1 MSNDVILLF
10 LIIVCFS
17 VAIIIFVDK
26 MQDDIDFEKLS
37 DAIIYYLKDSGFY
50 KAGIP
55 AQDYSLNH
63 FTNDEQEKL
72 MKFYFEPMSGVV
84 NINKYIY
91 IIIKDNHF
99 YGIEYLPETRFQ
111 IIILINDVEVY
122 DFVPYY
128 NNLSDKPWYE
138 QIHSI
143 NNYNIPRSAIKA
155 INDWADDVIA
165 NSPTA
170 IKEHSE
176 RILNYSEQST
186 NNKREN
192 YKVEEECEE
201 KIRIKQNQKKIN
213 KAAKEM
219 KGI

>member
-10 LIIVCFS
+10 LIIVCLPI
-17 VAIIIFVDK
+17 AIIIFVDR
-26 MQDDIDFEKLS
+26 MQDNIDFEKLS
-37 DAIIYYLKDSGFY
+37 EAIIYYLKDSGFY

-63 FTNDEQEKL
+63 FTNNEQEKL
-72 MKFYFEPMSGVV
+72 MKFYFEPMSGII

-91 IIIKDNHF
+91 IIIKDNRF
-99 YGIEYLPETRFQ
+99 YGIEYLPKTRFQ
-111 IIILINDVEVY
+111 ISIFVDNVEVY

-128 NNLSDKPWYE
+128 SSFYNEPWYTK
-138 QIHSI
+138 IHSI
-143 NNYNIPRSAIKA
+143 NNYNIPKSVIKA
-155 INDWADDVIA
+155 INDWANNTIA

-186 NNKREN
+186 SNKRES
-192 YKVEEECEE
+192 YKADEKNEEE
-201 KIRIKQNQKKIN
+201 IRIKENQKKIN

-219 KGI
+219 KEV